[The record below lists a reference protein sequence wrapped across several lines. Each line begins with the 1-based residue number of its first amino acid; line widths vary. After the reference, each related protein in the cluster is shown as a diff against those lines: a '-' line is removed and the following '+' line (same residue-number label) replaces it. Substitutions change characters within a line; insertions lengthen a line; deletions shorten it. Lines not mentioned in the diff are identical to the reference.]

1 MLFRKKPAEERS
13 PQELEIALQEAEMPQ
28 KGLKPF
34 LHKNGK
40 KLVAVLVIAA
50 ILVVLL
56 MPKGQKKAVNA
67 ETAYTQV
74 TPENR
79 DITNVYSESGVL
91 NAANSYTVKA
101 TVKGDV
107 LTADFEV
114 GDVVEKGAVL
124 YTIDSSD
131 VVSGVEKAELNLGQ
145 AQRSYDDAADARNV
159 RTKISG
165 EVSSFAVAAGD
176 AVQAGQTVATVRDT
190 SVMLLAVDFPA
201 AEAQSFAVGQ
211 AAQVMPD
218 TTFEVLNGTIRS
230 VSGADPSGDASLM
243 TCTVTIAVPNTGSLT
258 TAQAAVAQVN
268 GVSSLNS
275 AHFAYQREETVVA
288 AASGTVS
295 ELCVREG
302 STVRQDDVLLRITGK
317 DLDKQAQNAADN
329 LRSAELRMSS
339 AERNISHYT
348 IDAPISGT
356 IVDKKV
362 KAGDKLSANDA
373 AMQNLCTIYDMSY
386 LELKLNVDELK
397 IRSLKV
403 GQEVEI
409 TADAVPGETYKGTI
423 SSILVAGTTA
433 NGSTSYPVTVRIDE
447 MGDLL
452 PGMNASAKITTASVK
467 DVLALPNAALVR
479 GSYVLVTKDSPS
491 AANAEASMTAPDGY
505 VYVKVTTGISDD
517 DYIEVKSGLQ
527 EGDTI
532 AYDTSTVS
540 ATDFYSNMMVS
551 AEGGDE

>member
-1 MLFRKKPAEERS
+1 MLGFNKKTQDAS
-13 PQELEIALQEAEMPQ
+13 PQENTGGENKVLHFIRTHKKRCIAAVVA
-28 KGLKPF
+28 
-34 LHKNGK
+34 
-40 KLVAVLVIAA
+40 VAVLAVVVIPRRSRSASA
-50 ILVVLL
+50 D
-56 MPKGQKKAVNA
+56 M
-67 ETAYTQV
+67 AYVQ
-74 TPENR
+74 EALGRR
-79 DITNVYSESGVL
+79 DIVNVYDGSGTI
-91 NAANSYTVKA
+91 NAADSYTVKSLV
-101 TVKGDV
+101 TGTV
-107 LTADFEV
+107 LTADFELGDTIQK
-114 GDVVEKGAVL
+114 GDVL
-124 YTIDSSD
+124 YVIDSSD
-131 VVSGVEKAELNLGQ
+131 VEGDLESAQLSVSQ

-275 AHFAYQREETVVA
+275 AHFTYQREETVVA

-433 NGSTSYPVTVRIDE
+433 NGSTSYPVTVRIDD
-447 MGDLL
+447 MGELL
-452 PGMNASAKITTASVK
+452 PGMNATAKITTASVK
-467 DVLALPNAALVR
+467 NVLALPNAALVR

-491 AANAEASMTAPDGY
+491 AANAETSMTAPDGY

-532 AYDTSTVS
+532 AYDNSSVS
-540 ATDFYSNMMVS
+540 ATDFYSNTMAS
-551 AEGGDE
+551 AEGDDE